1 MLESGRRVLVP
12 LLAMLMRGLGVLLR
26 LLVLADFMVMGGLV
40 VMMGGGMVMG
50 GCLQMMLAGWML
62 GFCHGAVPPD
72 RIEKTRFRLQLSC
85 GEVSLG
91 GNSDRGS
98 HWSTAILTLDGEV
111 GQIRDFRGQKIWH
124 CARVRRKRRISASAA
139 TALRRLRAARQCS
152 RESYSDVIPRLLEL
166 EAQSR
171 S

>member
-26 LLVLADFMVMGGLV
+26 LLVLADFMVMCGLV

-50 GCLQMMLAGWML
+50 GCLQMMLAGWVL
-62 GFCHGAVPPD
+62 GFCHGVPSD
-72 RIEKTRFRLQLSC
+72 RIEKTRFRLQLRC

-98 HWSTAILTLDGEV
+98 HWSTAILTLDGGV
-111 GQIRDFRGQKIWH
+111 GQIRDLRGQKSGTG
-124 CARVRRKRRISASAA
+124 ARASK
-139 TALRRLRAARQCS
+139 
-152 RESYSDVIPRLLEL
+152 
-166 EAQSR
+166 EADFRFLSPT